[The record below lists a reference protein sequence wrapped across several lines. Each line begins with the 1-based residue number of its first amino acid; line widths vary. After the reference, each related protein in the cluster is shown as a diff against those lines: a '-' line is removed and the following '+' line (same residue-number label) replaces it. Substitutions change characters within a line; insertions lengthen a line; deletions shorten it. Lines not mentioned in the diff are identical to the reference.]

1 MKKIRA
7 LVLTSVIAGCSSAS
21 SPAPAPEMNAVMVTA
36 AQGGTVA
43 VGGGSLAIPGGSLSA
58 DTMVT
63 VTSGAPAAGTPDVAT
78 IKGKLYDFGPS
89 GTTFNPPATL
99 TLPAPSATPPA
110 GQQAVI
116 STLAEGATAWTDLPT
131 TVAGGMLTAPV
142 AHFSGFSVRWV
153 VVGGANIDCAAVKA
167 PCGGPLTG
175 NWTFA
180 AVCVTDGAGAAQPI
194 DNCPTGTITK
204 IVKVQGTANFNADL
218 TYAVNFTL
226 ETDAT
231 FMAPASC
238 IAASGQTLA
247 SCEDVANSLTKNTGT
262 PTCTGSV
269 TTACTCSITNA
280 AAPKVTNEAGTY
292 VTSGTTF
299 TTTKTGDTSG
309 GSANSYCVDGNTS
322 WVQIT
327 NPTGAL
333 ALTK

>member
-1 MKKIRA
+1 MKQLHA
-7 LVLTSVIAGCSSAS
+7 LFLASVIAGCGSTS
-21 SPAPAPEMNAVMVTA
+21 SPAPAPEMNTVMVTA
-36 AQGGTVA
+36 AAGGTVA

-63 VTSGAPAAGTPDVAT
+63 VTSGAPAAGTPDVST
-78 IKGKLYDFGPS
+78 IKGTLYDFGPS
-89 GTTFNPPATL
+89 GTTFSPPATL
-99 TLPAPSATPPA
+99 TLPAPSASAPA

-131 TVAGGMLTAPV
+131 TVAGSMLTAPV

-167 PCGGPLTG
+167 PCGGSLVG

-180 AVCVTDGAGAAQPI
+180 AVCVSDGSGAAQPI
-194 DNCPTGTITK
+194 DKCPTGTVTK
-204 IVKVQGTANFNADL
+204 IVKAQGTATFNADL

-231 FMAPASC
+231 FTAPASC
-238 IAASGQTLA
+238 IAASGQSPT
-247 SCEDVANSLTKNTGT
+247 SCEDVANYLTKNTGT
-262 PTCTGSV
+262 PTCTGSL
-269 TTACTCSITNA
+269 TTSCTCSIANA

-292 VTSGTTF
+292 VTAGNTF
-299 TTTKTGDTSG
+299 TTTKTGDASG
-309 GSANSYCVDGNTS
+309 GSPNSYCVDGNTN

-327 NPTGAL
+327 NPTGTL